1 MQLDQYIA
9 DLLKDHDC
17 VIVPDFGGFVANYAS
32 AKINATN
39 NRFDPP
45 FRKLSYNKYLV
56 HNDGLLASYV
66 SQKQEMEYE
75 AALKNVREYVIYLKD
90 ELKEK
95 KQVSIE
101 KVGVLYQ
108 QANGTFR
115 FEQVKNPAFF
125 VDGFGLESFFAK
137 SVAPKPQPEEEVV
150 IEEAKPAAKVVAL
163 PNLEPQPEIEE
174 AETAQKRQRKIWPM
188 VAAAAV
194 LPIVGYTIWV
204 SMSTPLF
211 TNNSQFHYSDLNPF
225 TEKICKTYVVRDHDA
240 VFSDVSEPAKPV
252 LDTKAAFDTAYIDTA
267 AAVDKTLV
275 VKLHEPKE
283 AEVAS
288 NSALPYHIVG
298 GCFGEESNAQALV
311 SKFQKRGTN
320 ASLIDQKGDLWR
332 VSIQSFATKK
342 EAVVALASFR
352 DEIPGAWVLHK

>member
-75 AALKNVREYVIYLKD
+75 AALKNVREYAIYLKD

-137 SVAPKPQPEEEVV
+137 SVAPKPLPEEEVV
-150 IEEAKPAAKVVAL
+150 IEDAKTATKVLPL
-163 PNLEPQPEIEE
+163 PNLEPQPEMEE
-174 AETAQKRQRKIWPM
+174 VDTTHKRQRKIWPM

-211 TNNSQFHYSDLNPF
+211 TNSSQFQYSDLNPF
-225 TEKICKTYVVRDHDA
+225 TEKIFKTYVVRDHDV
-240 VFSDVSEPAKPV
+240 VFGDVSEPTKPV

-267 AAVDKTLV
+267 VDKTLV

-283 AEVAS
+283 VEVAS
-288 NSALPYHIVG
+288 NAALPYHIVG

-311 SKFQKRGTN
+311 SKFKKRGTN